1 MEKISVSPKL
11 YFYVEAKTTLNH
23 VKEFAEKQAHE
34 VFQEAAKAGL
44 EKTGP
49 LEFIY
54 FNASMDREQ
63 EVTLQVALPVKE
75 AKQTDEHFHYRKATN
90 FPCLSHRH
98 RGAIR
103 QIDQVYDE
111 LFEHIWNQSI
121 KINNEIREVHH
132 TFEGVESSNNLT
144 EIQIGLGN

>member
-23 VKEFAEKQAHE
+23 VKECGEKQVQE
-34 VFQEAAKAGL
+34 VFEEAAKAGL

-54 FNASMDREQ
+54 FNASMDRER

-75 AKQTDEHFHYRKATN
+75 AKHTDQHFHYRKATN
-90 FPCLSHRH
+90 FPCLSYRH
-98 RGAIR
+98 QGSI
-103 QIDQVYDE
+103 QQMDEVYDE

-121 KINNEIREVHH
+121 KVNNEIREVYHAW
-132 TFEGVESSNNLT
+132 EGPESNNNLT